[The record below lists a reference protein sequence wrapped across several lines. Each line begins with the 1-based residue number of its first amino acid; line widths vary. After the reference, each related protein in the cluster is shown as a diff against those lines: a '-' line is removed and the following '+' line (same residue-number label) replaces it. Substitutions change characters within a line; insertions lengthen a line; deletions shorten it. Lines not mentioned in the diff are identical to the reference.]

1 MSDIHAVNTLQIVII
16 ANVRFLSK
24 ADINLLSQKS
34 SFIMAEKIKR
44 PKLFRIILSFTILA
58 VYLPSQA
65 QQDDTSL
72 FAIDAGRYPGC
83 L

>member
-1 MSDIHAVNTLQIVII
+1 
-16 ANVRFLSK
+16 
-24 ADINLLSQKS
+24 
-34 SFIMAEKIKR
+34 MAEKIKR